1 MADSARSQD
10 FFDITPRHVAAARGL
25 LQMTQAELAAAAGV
39 DKKTIQ
45 SFEGGKHA
53 LRPTRLEA
61 IQSALERR
69 GVVFLNGD
77 SPGVRL
83 KSGAI
88 IPV

>member
-1 MADSARSQD
+1 ML
-10 FFDITPRHVAAARGL
+10 TPRHVAAARGL
-25 LQMTQAELAAAAGV
+25 LQMTQAELADAAGV
-39 DKKTIQ
+39 HKTTIQ
-45 SFEGGKHA
+45 GFEGGKHV

-83 KSGAI
+83 RSGAI

>member
-1 MADSARSQD
+1 MASSSESQD
-10 FFDITPRHVAAARGL
+10 HFVLTPRHVSAARGL

-53 LRPTRLEA
+53 LRPTRVEA
-61 IQSALERR
+61 IKSALERR